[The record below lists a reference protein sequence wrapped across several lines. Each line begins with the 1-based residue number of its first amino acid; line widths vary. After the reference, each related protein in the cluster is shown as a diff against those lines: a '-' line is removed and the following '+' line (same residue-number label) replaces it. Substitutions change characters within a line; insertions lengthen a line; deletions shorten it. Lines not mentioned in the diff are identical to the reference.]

1 MLVFLSLSCFEH
13 TKFCFVD
20 NNLSLGVTML
30 KRKCQK
36 GKKKKDLQIGT
47 KSPST
52 HSRNHRRSC
61 SGHDEIEQPLC
72 RCCNR
77 DVECS
82 QSSSRNLRDVNP
94 AHRSLEEESISQ
106 DIYQQKTSPPSAQK
120 GETHPTK
127 LKKHRKQ
134 INRHNRHIPRRWNW
148 YSLFRRCHAN
158 IRSNIKH
165 AQPLCYRRP
174 QETASSTEGICCQ
187 EEEEGASDHFEYA
200 VDSCCEEGGC
210 GSCEAEVGEDLG
222 GVVVD
227 CVCS

>member
-1 MLVFLSLSCFEH
+1 MFKRYLVS
-13 TKFCFVD
+13 K
-20 NNLSLGVTML
+20 
-30 KRKCQK
+30 KKK
-36 GKKKKDLQIGT
+36 YKKKDLQIGT

-52 HSRNHRRSC
+52 HRRNHRRSC
-61 SGHDEIEQPLC
+61 SGHDKIEQPLC
-72 RCCNR
+72 RCCNG

-94 AHRSLEEESISQ
+94 ANRSLEEEEEGKKVSA
-106 DIYQQKTSPPSAQK
+106 KTSINKRLPPPPSAQK

-134 INRHNRHIPRRWNW
+134 INRHNRHIPRRWNR

-174 QETASSTEGICCQ
+174 QQTASSTEGICCQ
-187 EEEEGASDHFEYA
+187 EEKEGASDHFEYA